1 MKLTTAALATVGVVA
16 GGSLLSAVGV
26 SDPTPHATA
35 SAGADMYEV
44 DGLHSSVVFR
54 VGYMGVSNFYGRFNE
69 VSGSYMLDFD
79 NPSQSSIDI
88 TIDTASIDTANEG
101 RDKHLR
107 GPDFFSAKEF
117 PTVSFTGT
125 SFEAVDADT
134 IRVTGDMSV
143 RGRTQEVTVDIDWIG
158 DRPDP
163 RGGYRSGIDTTLTI
177 NRSDFGVSY
186 GVDVGVLGD
195 KTDIM
200 IGLTGMK
207 Q

>member
-1 MKLTTAALATVGVVA
+1 MKLASAVLATAAVTVGGSFLTVA
-16 GGSLLSAVGV
+16 GFD
-26 SDPTPHATA
+26 DPTPKAVA
-35 SAGADMYEV
+35 SAGADLYEV

-54 VGYMGVSNFYGRFNE
+54 VGYMGVSNFYGRFND
-69 VSGSYMLDFD
+69 VSGTYRLDFD

-88 TIDTASIDTANEG
+88 SIDTASIDTANEG

-117 PTVSFTGT
+117 PTVTFTGT
-125 SFEAVDADT
+125 SFEGIDGDT
-134 IRVTGDMSV
+134 IRVTGDMTV
-143 RGRTQEVTVDIDWIG
+143 RGKTQEVTVDIDWVG

-163 RGGYRSGIDTTLTI
+163 RGGYRSGIDTMLTI
-177 NRSDFGVSY
+177 NRSEFGVSY

>member
-1 MKLTTAALATVGVVA
+1 MKLASALAAAVVVTA
-16 GGSLLSAVGV
+16 GGSLLTVAGLE
-26 SDPTPHATA
+26 DPTPKALA
-35 SAGADMYEV
+35 SAGADLYEV

-54 VGYMGVSNFYGRFNE
+54 VGYMGVSNFYGRFND
-69 VSGSYMLDFD
+69 VSGTYKLDFD

-117 PTVSFTGT
+117 PTVTFTGT
-125 SFEAVDADT
+125 SYEAVDGDT
-134 IRVTGDMSV
+134 IRVTGDMTV
-143 RGRTQEVTVDIDWIG
+143 RGTTKEVTVDIDWVG

-163 RGGYRSGIDTTLTI
+163 RGGYRSGIDTMLTI
-177 NRSDFGVSY
+177 DRSDFGVSY

>member
-1 MKLTTAALATVGVVA
+1 MKPIVAVAALAGVFT
-16 GGSLLSAVGV
+16 GGALLSNAGLA
-26 SDPTPHATA
+26 DPTPAA
-35 SAGADMYEV
+35 QANLAADMYEV

-54 VGYMGVSNFYGRFNE
+54 VGYMGVSNFYGRFND
-69 VSGSYMLDFD
+69 VSGTYRLDFD
-79 NPSQSSIDI
+79 NPSESSIDI
-88 TIDTASIDTANEG
+88 SIDTASIDTANEG

-125 SFEAVDADT
+125 SFEAVDSDT
-134 IRVTGDMSV
+134 IRVTGDMTV
-143 RGRTQEVTVDIDWIG
+143 RGVTQAVTVDIDWVG

-186 GVDVGVLGD
+186 GVDIGVLGD
-195 KTDIM
+195 STDIM